1 MKGIQAEMDTSQA
14 QSMGQEDNKAMPVS
28 NHLHPVGL
36 LLSFHGLSVQTAQVY
51 SVQTHIARR
60 HVFGLKAAMK
70 WSHKSIMD
78 LAIHDD
84 RSLHII

>member
-1 MKGIQAEMDTSQA
+1 MRGIQAEMDANQA
-14 QSMGQEDNKAMPVS
+14 QSMGQEDKKAMPVS

-51 SVQTHIARR
+51 SVQTYIARR

-70 WSHKSIMD
+70 
-78 LAIHDD
+78 
-84 RSLHII
+84 